1 MNALPTIPRA
11 TMLDALRRLGLDEVD
26 SITEV
31 GITGDFVTVHRV
43 TPDPYIPR
51 YRVVD
56 ECPSCHTADGH
67 PHTDYCQLQDAGAR
81 LVDMAVGMPGE
92 PLPPLPDSAY
102 PTDSTPLPEPVPW
115 VDNGC
120 RCPNPDHEHL
130 PGCPTLGPVTLTQDG
145 VTDLVGQLRKSVEAA
160 KTRRA
165 HANDAELD
173 DGKGTMWHQTGP
185 DDAHERWH
193 CEPAKC
199 GWDPLQP

>member
-11 TMLDALRRLGLDEVD
+11 TMFDALRGLGLDNVD
-26 SITEV
+26 NIAEV
-31 GITGDFVTVHRV
+31 GITGDFITVHRV

-67 PHTDYCQLQDAGAR
+67 PHTEYCRREHLIVDRVGPGQLIASEAFVVPAEDPND
-81 LVDMAVGMPGE
+81 LV
-92 PLPPLPDSAY
+92 
-102 PTDSTPLPEPVPW
+102 EPVPW

-160 KTRRA
+160 KERRA

-185 DDAHERWH
+185 DDAHERWR
-193 CEPAKC
+193 CEPSKC